1 MTINEREE
9 NAYTLAVQAGLWGYP
24 LAHRVEAFPR
34 TLEAKGAGRNSFRKF
49 DRLKSAEDRF
59 VVTPNNLTID
69 GYALLDLADGPVV
82 IDVPKLADERW
93 FIVQIG
99 DAFDDVVLNVGGS
112 RPHVPGAYLITG
124 PEFQGRLPGDMIQV
138 SFRTNIGFVAL
149 RIAVNSADDLAGALQ
164 AQEGFTIR
172 PLPDYL
178 RDGITRAEP
187 DYSPIPFPALTA
199 PKELDP
205 LRPPGGS
212 DEVHAAHP
220 RRRQRHLRPDARH
233 HRTQRPQGL
242 RLAGTGQ
249 VHAGRVAP
257 RRTRGRADR
266 RRAVENHQR
275 DGQRLARFA
284 GLGSLQFRLGTE
296 RRQHQNQVGTEVAD
310 QVVYVNTAV
319 DVDDQTLDGAN
330 DYVVYFEPGQ
340 TPPVAGMWN
349 IAMYDDS
356 MLFVAN
362 EIDRVSIGSTTDG
375 LTPNPDGSLTIY
387 LQHTKPEGDRA
398 SNWLPAPAGTFNLTM
413 RYYTPLAPV
422 LTRDYKLPAVRKA

>member
-82 IDVPKLADERW
+82 IHVPKLADERW

-199 PKELDP
+199 PKELIHFDRLGAAMKYMLP
-205 LRPPGGS
+205 I
-212 DEVHAAHP
+212 HADVNDTFV
-220 RRRQRHLRPDARH
+220 Q
-233 HRTQRPQGL
+233 
-242 RLAGTGQ
+242 
-249 VHAGRVAP
+249 
-257 RRTRGRADR
+257 
-266 RRAVENHQR
+266 
-275 DGQRLARFA
+275 
-284 GLGSLQFRLGTE
+284 RLGTIGLSVRKGFDWQGLDRSTLYGL
-296 RRQHQNQVGTEVAD
+296 RR
-310 QVVYVNTAV
+310 
-319 DVDDQTLDGAN
+319 QTLDSAS

-356 MLFVAN
+356 M
-362 EIDRVSIGSTTDG
+362 
-375 LTPNPDGSLTIY
+375 
-387 LQHTKPEGDRA
+387 PEGDLA

-422 LTRDYKLPAVRKA
+422 LTKDYKLPAVRNT